1 MTILLLIII
10 IVLIVGY
17 GSQLPRNQNGLE
29 ICPCHDCIE
38 ARNNA
43 NLQNLHD
50 RQAKP
55 WHIRNRPTLVCT
67 AITGL
72 VVILAIA
79 AYQAGLR

>member
-1 MTILLLIII
+1 MTTFLLIII

-17 GSQLPRNQNGLE
+17 GRQLPRDRNRLE

-43 NLQNLHD
+43 NLQNL
-50 RQAKP
+50 RNQQAQP
-55 WHIRNRPTLVCT
+55 WHIRNRPTLVCA